1 MEFLQGYDSTDSE
14 STDTENMTNKKV
26 EVSAVPP
33 SMPNLNA
40 RAVRQVYLIT
50 YSQADSERFP
60 TRESFAQA
68 IVRSFNS
75 TNTNIVEHWVC
86 CKEAHHTTGFHY
98 HMAIKLQRC
107 KRWLP
112 SKKYLKAEYGISVHF
127 SNLHYNYYS
136 AWKYTTKKDSSF
148 LESDNHPDLSDLKAP
163 KTDTASSSRK
173 KSSSESDN
181 DSNSDPESASE
192 DCQIASDDSRAFKGK
207 KRKKRMSS
215 FDLSEI
221 IIRKG
226 IKSRTELLAYAN
238 QQKSQGKYD
247 IAEFILLTGV
257 PVL

>member
-136 AWKYTTKKDSSF
+136 AWK
-148 LESDNHPDLSDLKAP
+148 
-163 KTDTASSSRK
+163 
-173 KSSSESDN
+173 
-181 DSNSDPESASE
+181 
-192 DCQIASDDSRAFKGK
+192 
-207 KRKKRMSS
+207 
-215 FDLSEI
+215 
-221 IIRKG
+221 
-226 IKSRTELLAYAN
+226 
-238 QQKSQGKYD
+238 
-247 IAEFILLTGV
+247 
-257 PVL
+257 